1 MDEVG
6 RLELIREALIAVTQE
21 MRANVIHSSYSSI
34 IYEGHDFSTAL
45 VGPDGRYVAQCDGDH
60 PLHVF
65 SVPYSTR
72 KILERFGDDVHEGDV
87 FLHNDPYTG
96 GTHLNDILQLHP
108 VVHEGGVV
116 MFAAVRYHFGDVGGM
131 TAGSLSGE
139 AREIFQEGLRIT
151 PMKICDRGAMNE
163 ACLGLLFDNMR
174 QPLERRGDFNAM
186 YGTGRKA
193 VEHVR
198 RLCRRFGKDDL
209 LEAIG
214 EILARSEKVMR
225 SRIRALEDG
234 DYHAE
239 GFMESTGASAEPL
252 VLRLKLSV
260 RGDRLI
266 ADYTGTSPQTEGP
279 TNVGPAMTMT
289 SLCTIVKSFLDP
301 GTPVNHGSFEP
312 IEIVSPPGTFVN
324 ATYPA
329 ACGGMTEVK
338 SLLDSVGSTAMG
350 QAVPGMKVGDLKGG
364 ANHTYISGPDPHRG
378 GDIYLLYEYV
388 AGGTG
393 ASEGHDGN
401 NGVRNY
407 TEGDFNSVHAIEVVE
422 NQYPITVDRFEI
434 RAGSCGDGEWRGG
447 FGVRRDVRV
456 GSDAGTLSVLT
467 DKCVI
472 PPFGVHG
479 AGNGAGNRFVVV
491 RDGEVLEPSAVPGK
505 VSGFPLRRDD
515 VVREESAGGGGYGD
529 PLERDADRVAADV
542 RLGYFTAGQADRR
555 YGVVL
560 NAGGG
565 VDKPATERRRRELRD
580 ARVHVAVQAANEEM
594 YAGAKREFVVPPAVA
609 ERLGI
614 DDGALVEL
622 TAGAGPLVRGWAR
635 VGDAGAG
642 DAGGSAPVLVGASA
656 FDLLKTAPGGS
667 AEIRRVT
674 AAPPE

>member
-6 RLELIREALIAVTQE
+6 KLELIREALIAVTQE

-72 KILERFGDDVHEGDV
+72 KILEEFGDDIHEGDI

-108 VVHEGGVV
+108 VVHEGDIV
-116 MFAAVRYHFGDVGGM
+116 MFAAIRYHFGDVGGM

-139 AREIFQEGLRIT
+139 AREILQEGLRIT
-151 PMKICDRGAMNE
+151 PTKICDRGAMNE
-163 ACLGLLFDNMR
+163 AYLGLLFDNMR

-198 RLCRRFGKDDL
+198 RLCRRFGKEDL

-214 EILARSEKVMR
+214 EILARSERVMR
-225 SRIRALEDG
+225 SRVRALEDG
-234 DYHAE
+234 DHYAE
-239 GFMESTGASAEPL
+239 GFMESTGVSAEPL

-312 IEIVSPPGTFVN
+312 IEIVSPPGTFIN

-350 QAVPGMKVGDLKGG
+350 QAVPEMKVGDLKGG

-378 GDIYLLYEYV
+378 DDIYLLYEWV

-407 TEGDFNSVHAIEVVE
+407 TEGDFNSVHAVE
-422 NQYPITVDRFEI
+422 IVESQYPIAVDRFEI

-447 FGVRRDVRV
+447 FGVRRDVRIE
-456 GSDAGTLSVLT
+456 GDIGALSVLT

-491 RDGEVLEPSAVPGK
+491 RGGEVLEPSAVPGK
-505 VSGFPLRRDD
+505 VSGFPLRRGD

-529 PLERDADRVAADV
+529 PLERPPDLVAEDV
-542 RLGYFTAGQADRR
+542 RFGCLTAGQADRR
-555 YGVVL
+555 YGVIL
-560 NAGGG
+560 DADGG
-565 VDKPATERRRRELRD
+565 VDGPATGRRRRALRD
-580 ARVHVAVQAANEEM
+580 GRIHVAVQAANEEM
-594 YAGAKREFVVPPAVA
+594 YAGAKREFVVPSGVA

-614 DDGALVEL
+614 GDGDLVEL
-622 TAGAGPLVRGWAR
+622 IAGAGPLVRGWAR
-635 VGDAGAG
+635 IGDA
-642 DAGGSAPVLVGASA
+642 DGGAPVMVGASA
-656 FDLLKTAPGGS
+656 FDLLKTTPGGS

-674 AAPPE
+674 PAPPE